1 MKWYHYLLVI
11 IAIVITSIVASNS
24 YVKKTE
30 ETYKCVYEAQR
41 DSMAEYYSE
50 QTKEFEY
57 KLSEMESK
65 YLASLTQKDSII
77 ETLNSST
84 KTNKTLVRT
93 VYKDSIR
100 EVYVENTETNIQ
112 YEKQIQTLKDSLAK
126 QETKTVETEIKY
138 VETTI
143 HDTIYITKMVID
155 STVEQAK
162 TVVEKKSNWGVYGNG
177 MVGYGT
183 KGLIKEVNVGGKYHV
198 LGPVNVSAGVK
209 YDGDISG
216 VVGIGIDY
224 RF

>member
-30 ETYKCVYEAQR
+30 ETYKCAYEAQK
-41 DSMAEYYSE
+41 DSLVEYYSE
-50 QTKEFEY
+50 QKKEYEY
-57 KLSEMESK
+57 KLSSMESK
-65 YLASLTQKDSII
+65 YLASLSQKDSII
-77 ETLNSST
+77 EKLNSNT
-84 KTNKTLVRT
+84 KSNKTLVRT
-93 VYKDSIR
+93 VYRDSIK

-126 QETKTVETEIKY
+126 QENKAVETEIKY

-143 HDTIYITKMVID
+143 HDTLYVTNAVVD
-155 STVEQAK
+155 SSVEQTK
-162 TVVEKKSNWGVYGNG
+162 TVIEKKSNWGVYGNG
-177 MVGYGT
+177 LVGYGT
-183 KGLIKEVNVGGKYHV
+183 KGLIKEANVGGKYFI
-198 LGPVNVSAGVK
+198 LGPINVSAGVK

-216 VVGIGIDY
+216 VVGIGLDY

>member
-30 ETYKCVYEAQR
+30 ETYKCAYEAQR

-77 ETLNSST
+77 ETLNSNT

-112 YEKQIQTLKDSLAK
+112 YEKQIQT
-126 QETKTVETEIKY
+126 
-138 VETTI
+138 
-143 HDTIYITKMVID
+143 
-155 STVEQAK
+155 
-162 TVVEKKSNWGVYGNG
+162 
-177 MVGYGT
+177 
-183 KGLIKEVNVGGKYHV
+183 
-198 LGPVNVSAGVK
+198 
-209 YDGDISG
+209 
-216 VVGIGIDY
+216 
-224 RF
+224 